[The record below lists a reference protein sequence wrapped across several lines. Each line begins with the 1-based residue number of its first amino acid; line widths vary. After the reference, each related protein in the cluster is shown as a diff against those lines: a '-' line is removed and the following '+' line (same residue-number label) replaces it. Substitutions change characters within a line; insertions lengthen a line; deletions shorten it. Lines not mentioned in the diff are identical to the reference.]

1 MTEQNRTTLTF
12 EEKIT
17 VAWAYH
23 VRGISQQ
30 DLSGIFNIN
39 SGRISEACK
48 AVESALKD
56 YPKTTVSSLDE
67 RLRGLSAKIQ
77 E

>member
-1 MTEQNRTTLTF
+1 MADQNRTSLTF

-30 DLSGIFNIN
+30 DLAGIFNIN

-48 AVESALKD
+48 SVETALKD
-56 YPKTTVSSLDE
+56 YPKAGISSLDE

>member
-1 MTEQNRTTLTF
+1 MAEQNRTSLTF

-30 DLSGIFNIN
+30 DLAAIFNIN

-48 AVESALKD
+48 TVERALKEE
-56 YPKTTVSSLDE
+56 KVS
-67 RLRGLSAKIQ
+67 RLTPNAEWIVP
-77 E
+77 